1 MKEVVK
7 GLTQKGIEAWND
19 RADEV
24 IKCGPLVSEERAAE
38 ILGQTKN
45 VIKKMVRARE
55 IPYYDKGRKVY
66 FFEDELVKWVEE
78 SRVKTWSEEYKK
90 NKRLY

>member
-38 ILGQTKN
+38 IRLKYSLPKEE
-45 VIKKMVRARE
+45 IKRILDERELARKCRA
-55 IPYYDKGRKVY
+55 
-66 FFEDELVKWVEE
+66 
-78 SRVKTWSEEYKK
+78 
-90 NKRLY
+90 